1 MHRFFAP
8 DCGASGGL
16 VTLSPDEG
24 AHLTRVL
31 RLRPG
36 DRVVLVDGRGGS
48 WTATIDAVHP
58 DVRAR
63 IHESIAPAPE
73 PRVRVTLAS
82 AVLKG
87 EGFDQVVR
95 DAVMLGVSAI
105 QPVISTRT
113 VRTHGAAGAPA
124 PTTDDLS
131 HTGAVRGRRA
141 DRWTRIAIASMKQ
154 CGRAVLPEVATPTD
168 LPTLLA
174 AARQGARLMLV
185 EPQAGGADR
194 VPLAALDA
202 RPVPGA
208 ATLLVGPEGG
218 WTTEE
223 VAAARAAGWTLLT
236 LGGRTLRAEAAPL
249 VALAGLWTVWKEF

>member
-1 MHRFFAP
+1 LASSELYNHRVHRFFAP
-8 DCGASGGL
+8 DLREAGEL

-31 RLRPG
+31 RLRAG
-36 DRVVLVDGRGGS
+36 DRIVLVDGRGGAG
-48 WTATIDAVHP
+48 TATIEAVHP

-63 IHESIAPAPE
+63 VGEPIAPAPE

-87 EGFDQVVR
+87 DGFDQVVR
-95 DAVMLGVSAI
+95 DAVMLGVSTI
-105 QPVISTRT
+105 QPVVSTRT
-113 VRTHGAAGAPA
+113 DVAPA
-124 PTTDDLS
+124 
-131 HTGAVRGRRA
+131 AVARGRRT
-141 DRWTRIAIASMKQ
+141 DRWQRIALASMKQ
-154 CGRAVLPEVATPTD
+154 CGRAVLPSIARPAD

-174 AARQGARLMLV
+174 AEHEGARLMLV

-194 VPLAALDA
+194 VPLAALGA
-202 RPVPGA
+202 QAAPGA

-218 WTTEE
+218 WTVEE
-223 VAAARAAGWTLLT
+223 VQAAKRAGWTLLG
-236 LGGRTLRAEAAPL
+236 LGGRTLRAEAAPI